1 MNKSLLCLL
10 LAAVCAGSLSIL
22 PAQATPVPSSPT
34 AATFAV
40 PAEEHLT
47 FRTGRSWRGEIGD
60 RVRVEFTE
68 NGVVQTLEG
77 TLTRIEKRYLQVEGE
92 IAGRSAVKTIFLS
105 DVRDM
110 TSLDG
115 GESSGGRPATP
126 RDGDA
131 PPSGGR
137 PATTTPSSNRLESPS
152 ADDGVNRSAASDE
165 WPGVFLLPL
174 SGTLGIGLR
183 HQEIEKIAEE
193 ADKYGPGQIIVLLID
208 SPGGLVIEGDKI
220 SDSINRI
227 KKNHRVV
234 AWIREAISG
243 GAFTALHCD
252 ENYYMSFGALGAIT
266 MFAGQTAASGAEL
279 QAWLQRCADVAEAGG
294 RNKYVVQAM
303 IHAPLMV
310 SYDRDEETGRIT
322 YYNTMEGEYDL
333 SDEVNNLTLNASN
346 ALHSGYSQG
355 TADTEEELAR
365 LMQLPE
371 WKEAANGVGRR
382 IHDDWQRTVEQAQE
396 EVPKLVQRLNF
407 KGSGTGDPAV
417 VIGTRIQI
425 LQEIL
430 RWYDR
435 CYPVCV
441 YEVGLPRDPQPLERQ
456 LEELR
461 YQLGQMRR
469 RN

>member
-1 MNKSLLCLL
+1 MRRLSPAILTLGCALAIPTSIASAAGEGAIDFEKQIAPLLEDKCLKCHSGQKPKGKYSMVTKESAFADGLIVPGDPNKGDFFWLIITGDEDDVMPPIKNGGPLKDEEKELVRRWIAEGADWPDGFEL
-10 LAAVCAGSLSIL
+10 GKKKGPDFETEIKPIL
-22 PAQATPVPSSPT
+22 DK
-34 AATFAV
+34 
-40 PAEEHLT
+40 L
-47 FRTGRSWRGEIGD
+47 
-60 RVRVEFTE
+60 
-68 NGVVQTLEG
+68 
-77 TLTRIEKRYLQVEGE
+77 
-92 IAGRSAVKTIFLS
+92 
-105 DVRDM
+105 
-110 TSLDG
+110 
-115 GESSGGRPATP
+115 
-126 RDGDA
+126 
-131 PPSGGR
+131 
-137 PATTTPSSNRLESPS
+137 S
-152 ADDGVNRSAASDE
+152 ADERQKIKQWIEAGAE

-183 HQEIEKIAEE
+183 HQEIERIAEE

-303 IHAPLMV
+303 IHAPLLV
-310 SYDRDEETGRIT
+310 SYDRDEDTGRVT
-322 YYNTMEGEYDL
+322 YYNTLEGEYDL

-382 IHDDWQRTVEQAQE
+382 IHDDWQRNVEQAQE

-417 VIGTRIQI
+417 VLGTRIQI

-441 YEVGLPRDPQPLERQ
+441 YEVGLPGDPEPLKRQ

>member
-1 MNKSLLCLL
+1 MTKSLLSI
-10 LAAVCAGSLSIL
+10 LAAAVWATSLSLL
-22 PAQATPVPSSPT
+22 PATASSASAAALLT
-34 AATFAV
+34 A
-40 PAEEHLT
+40 PAEDHLT
-47 FRTGRSWRGEIGD
+47 FRSGRSWRGDVGD
-60 RVRVEFTE
+60 RVRVEFSE

-77 TLTRIEKRYLQVEGE
+77 TLTRIEKRYLQVEGV
-92 IAGRSAVKTIFLS
+92 IAGQTAVKTIFLS

-110 TSLDG
+110 TSIG
-115 GESSGGRPATP
+115 GGTATEPAPATGGGSITP
-126 RDGDA
+126 SRPGTSSAPAAPAAPTRDLA
-131 PPSGGR
+131 PP
-137 PATTTPSSNRLESPS
+137 T
-152 ADDGVNRSAASDE
+152 DDGVNRSVAGEE

-220 SDSINRI
+220 SASINRI

-234 AWIREAISG
+234 AWVREAISG

-322 YYNTMEGEYDL
+322 YYNTLEGEYDL

-355 TADTEEELAR
+355 TADTEEELAK

-371 WKEAANGVGRR
+371 WKEAGNGVGRR
-382 IHDDWQRTVEQAQE
+382 IHDSWQRTVEQAQE

-417 VIGTRIQI
+417 VLGTRIQI

-441 YEVGLPRDPQPLERQ
+441 YEVGLPRDPEPLKRQ

>member
-1 MNKSLLCLL
+1 MTKSLLSILV
-10 LAAVCAGSLSIL
+10 AAVWAGSLAVL
-22 PAQATPVPSSPT
+22 PATAAAPLASIATPT
-34 AATFAV
+34 
-40 PAEEHLT
+40 EDHLT
-47 FRTGRSWRGEIGD
+47 FRSGRSWRGDVGD
-60 RVRVEFTE
+60 RVRVEFSE

-92 IAGRSAVKTIFLS
+92 IAGQTAVKTIFLS
-105 DVRDM
+105 DIRDM
-110 TSLDG
+110 TSIGAGATG
-115 GESSGGRPATP
+115 GAAPESPRRGGS
-126 RDGDA
+126 GDA
-131 PPSGGR
+131 GGARPETAPASPSR
-137 PATTTPSSNRLESPS
+137 ELAPS
-152 ADDGVNRSAASDE
+152 ADDGVNRSAAGAE

-183 HQEIEKIAEE
+183 HQEIERIAEE

-303 IHAPLMV
+303 IHAPLLV
-310 SYDRDEETGRIT
+310 SYDRDEDTGRVT
-322 YYNTMEGEYDL
+322 YYNTLEGEYDL

-382 IHDDWQRTVEQAQE
+382 IHDDWQRNVEQAQE

-417 VIGTRIQI
+417 VLGTRIQI

-441 YEVGLPRDPQPLERQ
+441 YEVGLPGDPEPLKRQ